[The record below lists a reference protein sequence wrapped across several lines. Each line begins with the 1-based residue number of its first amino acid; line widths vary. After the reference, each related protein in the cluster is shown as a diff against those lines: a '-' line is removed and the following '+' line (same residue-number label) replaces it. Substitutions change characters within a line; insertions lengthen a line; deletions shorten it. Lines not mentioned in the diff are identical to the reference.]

1 MNARYSPGQIRS
13 FFDDYGEREWE
24 RFQADPAAVV
34 SLHLHTR
41 YLQRYIQAGNT
52 VLDAGAGPGRFTIEL
67 AKLGAII
74 SVGDISPRQ
83 LEINSQKVQNA
94 GFEHAVVKRE
104 VLDIT
109 DLSEY
114 PSQMF
119 DAVIAYGGPLSYVFD
134 RADDAID
141 ELLRVIKPRGHL
153 LLSVMSLLG
162 STRKLL
168 PGILSDVGQ
177 YGLEKVQQLLGT
189 GDHHGALALGHNC
202 HLYRWTE
209 LKEVLSRHPC
219 RIVAASAAN
228 FLSVGNG
235 DVLEQVKEDA
245 KVWAAFLH
253 WEEEFCAVPAALDGG
268 THIIVVAQRT

>member
-41 YLQRYIQAGNT
+41 YIQRYIQAGNT

-189 GDHHGALALGHNC
+189 GDHHGALAL
-202 HLYRWTE
+202 
-209 LKEVLSRHPC
+209 EVWPESHWPGFTLRQS
-219 RIVAASAAN
+219 
-228 FLSVGNG
+228 
-235 DVLEQVKEDA
+235 DVLQSY
-245 KVWAAFLH
+245 AA
-253 WEEEFCAVPAALDGG
+253 
-268 THIIVVAQRT
+268 Q

>member
-1 MNARYSPGQIRS
+1 MPDIVQAKSAASLMTMENGNGNVSKPTPLPSLAYTFIPGIFRDTSKLVTQCWMLEQVQ
-13 FFDDYGEREWE
+13 G
-24 RFQADPAAVV
+24 V
-34 SLHLHTR
+34 
-41 YLQRYIQAGNT
+41 
-52 VLDAGAGPGRFTIEL
+52 FTIEL

-177 YGLEKVQQLLGT
+177 YGL
-189 GDHHGALALGHNC
+189 
-202 HLYRWTE
+202 
-209 LKEVLSRHPC
+209 
-219 RIVAASAAN
+219 
-228 FLSVGNG
+228 
-235 DVLEQVKEDA
+235 
-245 KVWAAFLH
+245 
-253 WEEEFCAVPAALDGG
+253 
-268 THIIVVAQRT
+268 